1 MHVLDNPAWHALTG
15 VQRSLAIGTADAKRF
30 RTDVSPFAAV
40 ADPDGPLDA
49 LSGLIGRTSAAAEP
63 AAGSDADADADADNT
78 LGVFGASTAP
88 DDWETLGAYDCWQLT
103 YEHATVPELRPL
115 GDDAALVALGDADVP
130 DALDLVE
137 RTRPGPFLPRT
148 IEFGGYRG
156 VRVGDRLAAMAGQR
170 MRPDG
175 WCEVSA
181 VCVDPDFR
189 GRGFAATVMVE
200 VMRGIIAR
208 GERPFLHVEATNERA
223 IGVYEAL
230 GFARRRRAD
239 ILICRPR

>member
-15 VQRSLAIGTADAKRF
+15 AQRSLAIGPADAKRF
-30 RTDVSPFAAV
+30 RPDVSPFAAV

-49 LSGLIGRTSAAAEP
+49 LAGLILP
-63 AAGSDADADADADNT
+63 AASDADADDA
-78 LGVFGASTAP
+78 LGVFGASTGP
-88 DDWETLGAYDCWQLT
+88 DGWETLGVYDCWQLT
-103 YEHATVPELRPL
+103 YEHDTVPELRPL
-115 GDDAALVALGDADVP
+115 GDDAVLVELGDADVP
-130 DALDLVE
+130 DALDLVD

-156 VRVGDRLAAMAGQR
+156 IRVGGRLAAMAGQR

-189 GRGFAATVMVE
+189 GRGFAATAMVE

-208 GERPFLHVEATNERA
+208 GERPFLHVETTNERA
-223 IGVYEAL
+223 TSVYEAL
-230 GFARRRRAD
+230 GFERRRRAS
-239 ILICRPR
+239 ILVCRPR

>member
-1 MHVLDNPAWHALTG
+1 MHVLDNPAWHALIG
-15 VQRSLAIGTADAKRF
+15 AQRSLAIGTPDAKRF

-49 LSGLIGRTSAAAEP
+49 LGGLIGLG
-63 AAGSDADADADADNT
+63 AAGSDGDGDGDGDGDADDT
-78 LGVFGASTAP
+78 LGVFGASTGP
-88 DDWETLGAYDCWQLT
+88 DGWETLGAYDCWQLV
-103 YEHATVPELRPL
+103 YEHDTVPELRPL
-115 GDDAALVALGDADVP
+115 GDDAALVELDDADVP
-130 DALDLVE
+130 DALDLVD

-181 VCVDPDFR
+181 VCVDPEFR

-230 GFARRRRAD
+230 GFTRRRRAN
-239 ILICRPR
+239 ILVCRPR